1 MTGSRPNFRLTQA
14 MSNKLRYRL
23 TRYFRAYYK
32 TLRREIEKA
41 LDSGT
46 DPDSIPHYYRG
57 HKRVQTILC
66 RDGVFIVHCPADEGS
81 VREEFEFYAPPGP
94 VHTVK
99 ERAAGYNLPLPGGDV
114 MDPLVDYELGE
125 HFGPVVYAEPRQ
137 RVTVME
143 GEGGDGVEVTEQDQ
157 WHRLDMVSWSRIEAY
172 FDEAKAKREARY
184 VFATRHRRRG
194 PEAPDDLEGRPA
206 SSAKTGDPADYLIR
220 EILRTR
226 EPATG
231 EEARRILERIAG
243 APFMGEVRVPP
254 RHRGLRHGGRE
265 VRDREESLF
274 YHLAKRVD
282 EGQWA
287 EGITGEEY
295 LEDLRSAAQ
304 DPSARLVLY
313 TLRGGNI
320 AAVISDNPVPEGR
333 RGPDALEYLFV
344 AYSADRAT
352 IITGYQVSG
361 VETLNLSE
369 DPLWLR

>member
-1 MTGSRPNFRLTQA
+1 MTRAL
-14 MSNKLRYRL
+14 SNKLRYRL

-32 TLRREIEKA
+32 ALRREIEKA
-41 LDSGT
+41 VDTGT
-46 DPDSIPHYYRG
+46 DPDSIPHYYKG
-57 HKRVQTILC
+57 YKKVQTILC
-66 RDGVFIVHCPADEGS
+66 RDGVLIVHYPADEES
-81 VREEFEFYAPPGP
+81 VREEFEFYSPPGP
-94 VHTVK
+94 RRTVK
-99 ERAAGYNLPLPGGDV
+99 ETAAGYNPPLPGGDV
-114 MDPLVDYELGE
+114 MDPLVDYEPGD

-137 RVTVME
+137 RVTIME
-143 GEGGDGVEVTEQDQ
+143 GEGGDGVEVIQEDK
-157 WHRLDMVSWSRIEAY
+157 WHRLDMVSWSRVGAY
-172 FDEAKAKREARY
+172 FDEAEAKREARY
-184 VFATRHRRRG
+184 VLATRHRRRG
-194 PEAPDDLEGRPA
+194 PEAPDDLGGAPTPLA
-206 SSAKTGDPADYLIR
+206 SGDPADYLIR

-231 EEARRILERIAG
+231 EEAGRILQRIAG

-254 RHRGLRHGGRE
+254 RHRSLRYGDRE
-265 VRDREESLF
+265 VRVKEDSLF

-287 EGITGEEY
+287 EGTTDDEY

-313 TLRGGNI
+313 TLRGGNV
-320 AAVISDNPVPEGR
+320 AAVVSDNPVPEGR
-333 RGPDALEYLFV
+333 RGPDALDYLFV

-361 VETLNLSE
+361 VETLTLSE